1 MGQLQRCLDIQV
13 LCVYGCWDNGG
24 YIQIQPSTALND
36 GNTSK
41 YAQNITGKLFG
52 ENKEMFSLQNTITI
66 ES

>member
-1 MGQLQRCLDIQV
+1 MDVRTM
-13 LCVYGCWDNGG
+13 GG

-66 ES
+66 VS

>member
-1 MGQLQRCLDIQV
+1 MDVRTMR
-13 LCVYGCWDNGG
+13 G

-41 YAQNITGKLFG
+41 LAQNITGKLFG
-52 ENKEMFSLQNTITI
+52 ENKEMFRLQNTITI